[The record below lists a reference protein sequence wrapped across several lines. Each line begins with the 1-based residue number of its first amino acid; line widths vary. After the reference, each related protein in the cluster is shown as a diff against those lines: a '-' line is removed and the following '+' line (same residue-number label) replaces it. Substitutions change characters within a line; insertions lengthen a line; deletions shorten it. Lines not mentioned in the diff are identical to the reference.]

1 MKVVLILVVVIVIG
15 LLFISA
21 TRRENPDLG
30 VPLLNVAAEQVWDA
44 KDELRGEWVNITG
57 KVKKIDD
64 GEVKLYA
71 EDWWWPFGNLAPE
84 VSLHDLPIDQQAQA
98 RQGEFFS
105 STCKVGS
112 DGLWSLN
119 LRHCR
124 R

>member
-1 MKVVLILVVVIVIG
+1 MKLMLIVVAVIALGILI
-15 LLFISA
+15 ISA
-21 TRRENPDLG
+21 TRRENPDPG
-30 VPLLNVAAEQVWDA
+30 APLLNVSAEQVWEA
-44 KDELRGEWVNITG
+44 KDELRSEWINVTG

-71 EDWWWPFGNLAPE
+71 EDWWWFIEYFAPE

-98 RQGEFFS
+98 RKGEFFS
-105 STCKVGS
+105 STCSVGS
-112 DGLWSLN
+112 GGFRSLN

>member
-1 MKVVLILVVVIVIG
+1 MKVALLSVAVIVIG
-15 LLFISA
+15 VLIISA
-21 TRRENPDLG
+21 TRRENPDPG
-30 VPLLNVAAEQVWDA
+30 TPLLNAAAEQVWEA
-44 KDELRGEWVNITG
+44 KDELRGEWVSVTG

-71 EDWWWPFGNLAPE
+71 EDWWWPFGYFAPE

-112 DGLWSLN
+112 DGFRSLN